1 MRNLRLTLEYDGTAY
16 AGWQVQDNGATIQGA
31 LEAALATLLKEPVRI
46 TGSGRT
52 DAGVHALGQVANFCT
67 EARIPLKGVV
77 HGLNALLPRDISVR
91 RADDVPLTFDS
102 RRSAREKT
110 YQYFLHRAD
119 TPSALA
125 RRTSWWLRGPLDL
138 ASAERAAQLLEGTH
152 DFGAFRA
159 AGCDA
164 VHSVR
169 TLLEVALMPRGEF
182 LEIRVRGNGF
192 LRHMVRILVGTLV
205 EVGQG
210 RRSVASVAEL
220 LETFDRGR
228 AGVTA
233 PPQGLV
239 LAEVRYDVT
248 PLESY
253 PCLPPL
259 P

>member
-1 MRNLRLTLEYDGTAY
+1 VRNLRLTLEYDGTAY
-16 AGWQVQDNGATIQGA
+16 AGWQVQENGSTIQGE
-31 LEAALATLLKEPVRI
+31 LEAALARLLKEPVRV

-52 DAGVHALGQVANFCT
+52 DAGVHAVGQVANFRT
-67 EARIPLKGVV
+67 EARIPLKGVL
-77 HGLNALLPRDISVR
+77 HGLNALLPRDIAVR
-91 RADDVPLTFDS
+91 RAEEVPAEFDS

-125 RRTSWWLRGPLDL
+125 RRTSWWQRGAFDL
-138 ASAERAAQLLEGTH
+138 EAAGDAARLLEGTH

-159 AGCDA
+159 TGCDA
-164 VHSVR
+164 AHSVR
-169 TLLEVALMPRGEF
+169 TIRDVGLLPRGEF
-182 LEIRVRGNGF
+182 LEVRVRGNGF

-220 LETFDRGR
+220 LETCDRGR
-228 AGVTA
+228 AGMTA
-233 PPQGLV
+233 PAHGLF
-239 LAEVRYDVT
+239 LAEVCYDVT

-253 PCLPPL
+253 PCP
-259 P
+259 